1 MPTSISEP
9 LGAAGA
15 AERVLRGVLRA
26 AERSALLAVVTGNV
40 YAGGMDYAAQTRAWL
55 AELARLER
63 KLAAA
68 AEQVWE
74 VVCGIPVGWK
84 GEAV

>member
-1 MPTSISEP
+1 M
-9 LGAAGA
+9 GVWN
-15 AERVLRGVLRA
+15 VLMDLLPFEWADHGFM
-26 AERSALLAVVTGNV
+26 RSALLAVVTGNV